1 MSHSKERIKYC
12 CSNLVMIVVTLLL
25 FLNQPMMIIK
35 IASVEEKNWSHAKT
49 FQGSDDDIKDIN
61 MI

>member
-1 MSHSKERIKYC
+1 MSQSKERIKYC
-12 CSNLVMIVVTLLL
+12 CSNLVLILVTLLL

-35 IASVEEKNWSHAKT
+35 IASVEEKLAKT